1 VTAVDSG
8 DLIAVAAGCGVGIG
22 LLLVLVGLTSR
33 EERTPAAARPV
44 TDGPLARL
52 GNFVAPANG
61 PHARERRQAVGFG
74 SVIIGSATWLVTR
87 VPMFGVAAMVMVVVV
102 PALVIPDRSR
112 KEQTARLRALDAWI
126 RGIAARMRAGISLD
140 QALSVS
146 ARDVEAIAPELQRM
160 SAAIA
165 AGLPTS
171 SAIMAF
177 AEEIGDGTY
186 DFACQKLI
194 MVSGRSIEGLAESLD
209 GLAAMVKKRVEV
221 RQELEADR
229 AKPAST
235 ARWVTII
242 GLLMFF
248 SAPFTQVN
256 FTKSFSTIGGQLAFL
271 IFVALFLGCLMW
283 ARSIASLPPEPRLF
297 GADAARSPA
306 DDQGKVFGIG
316 GRS

>member
-1 VTAVDSG
+1 MDSS
-8 DLIAVAAGCGVGIG
+8 DMIALAAGCGVGVG
-22 LLLVLVGLTSR
+22 LLLFVTGLIAR
-33 EERTPAAARPV
+33 EERAPGAARPIK
-44 TDGPLARL
+44 DGPLTRL
-52 GNFVAPANG
+52 GNFVAPADG

-74 SVIIGSATWLVTR
+74 SVIIGAATWLVTR
-87 VPMFGVAAMVMVVVV
+87 VPVFGLAAMALVVVV
-102 PALVIPDRSR
+102 PVLVLPDRSR

-126 RGIAARMRAGISLD
+126 RGVAARMRAGISLD

-146 ARDVEAIAPELQRM
+146 ARDVDAIAPQLRRM

-165 AGLPTS
+165 AGMPTS

-229 AKPAST
+229 ARPAST

-248 SAPFTQVN
+248 SAPLTQVN
-256 FTKSFSTIGGQLAFL
+256 FVASYRTAAGQVAFL
-271 IFVALFLGCLMW
+271 IFVAMFLGCLMW
-283 ARSIASLPPEPRLF
+283 ARSIARLAPEPRLF

-306 DDQGKVFGIG
+306 EEQGKVFGMG
-316 GRS
+316 GGS

>member
-1 VTAVDSG
+1 VATD
-8 DLIAVAAGCGVGIG
+8 DLVALLAGCGVGLG
-22 LLLVLVGLTSR
+22 LLLAISGLIAR
-33 EERTPAAARPV
+33 EERTPSAAKPIK
-44 TDGPLARL
+44 DGPLTRL

-61 PHARERRQAVGFG
+61 PHAKERRQAIGFG
-74 SVIIGSATWLVTR
+74 SVIIGAATWLVTR
-87 VPMFGVAAMVMVVVV
+87 VPVFGIAAMALVVVV
-102 PALVIPDRSR
+102 PALVLPDRSR

-146 ARDVEAIAPELQRM
+146 VRDVEVIEPQLRRM

-165 AGLPTS
+165 AGMPTS
-171 SAIMAF
+171 AAIMVF

-209 GLAAMVKKRVEV
+209 GLAATVKKRVEI
-221 RQELEADR
+221 RQALEADR

-235 ARWVTII
+235 ARWVTVI

-248 SAPFTQVN
+248 SAPLTQVN
-256 FTKSFSTIGGQLAFL
+256 FVSSYKTPGGQVAFL
-271 IFVALFLGCLMW
+271 VFAAAFVGCLMW
-283 ARSIASLPPEPRLF
+283 ARSIARLAPEPRLF
-297 GADAARSPA
+297 GAEAAKSPA
-306 DDQGKVFGIG
+306 EAQGKVFGLG
-316 GRS
+316 GGS